1 MIIYLIE
8 ITIVKQQ
15 QKKKKTANRYTI
27 PLLNKYLSIDVT
39 IRVHI
44 V

>member
-15 QKKKKTANRYTI
+15 KKTANRYTI

-39 IRVHI
+39 IQVHI